1 MGLWR
6 RIRAIGRAEHASRRD
21 DQPSDPAERL
31 LGAVREQRAALDEAR
46 RAVDEVTVGRRRAE
60 LLRER
65 EQEEVDIYEEA
76 ARIAVDHGND
86 TAAREAIS
94 RGIAARER
102 RDRLDA
108 QADLLAG
115 RESELRESIG
125 RLETHVRQ
133 VDAERRALVAQRAA
147 ARASSSMVDV
157 GRPGGA
163 GDTAQARRGAER
175 EVAELSERRR
185 AAEEIAAT
193 DPESLLGREAFEC
206 LGREEVVEI
215 ELRRLGGGRDT

>member
-6 RIRAIGRAEHASRRD
+6 RIRSIGRAEYTSRRGD
-21 DQPSDPAERL
+21 EPSDPAERL

-65 EQEEVDIYEEA
+65 EQEEVDVYQEA
-76 ARIAVDHGND
+76 ARIAVAHGND

-102 RDRLDA
+102 RDRLDV

-115 RESELRESIG
+115 REAELRESIG
-125 RLETHVRQ
+125 RLESHVRQ

-147 ARASSSMVDV
+147 VRASSSMVDV
-157 GRPGGA
+157 SRSGGA
-163 GDTAQARRGAER
+163 GDTAQALRGAER

-193 DPESLLGREAFEC
+193 DPESLLGKEAFES

-215 ELRRLGGGRDT
+215 ELRRLGGGHDT